1 MLATIV
7 NWYWTIA
14 LMVFFKWLMNF
25 NLDRTT
31 SKLDL
36 TSWIVILIGPLF
48 WPIILPLSSWE
59 LSQKSKKDILF

>member
-14 LMVFFKWLMNF
+14 LMVFFRWLMNF

-48 WPIILPLSSWE
+48 WPIILPLSNLE
-59 LSQKSKKDILF
+59 LSHKRKKDILF

>member
-48 WPIILPLSSWE
+48 WPIILPLSNWE
-59 LSQKSKKDILF
+59 LSHKHKKDILF

>member
-1 MLATIV
+1 MLATIIH
-7 NWYWTIA
+7 WYWIIA

-48 WPIILPLSSWE
+48 WPIILPLSNWE
-59 LSQKSKKDILF
+59 LSHKRKKDILF

>member
-59 LSQKSKKDILF
+59 LSQKSKKNILF

>member
-48 WPIILPLSSWE
+48 WPIILPLSNWE
-59 LSQKSKKDILF
+59 LSHKRKKDILF